1 MGLKKTQAV
10 VYAKRR
16 RRRNL
21 QGSSNLVSPSSL
33 KEARGA
39 LCPKHTVPQEA
50 CSDHKLHLRYML
62 STVAKCQRQ
71 LWSIKLKGRNKSIS
85 LFQKFTSW
93 KSLIWESYKIVRKNT
108 KLWLASHF
116 LQIVALP
123 HLFEKLKYFQSQIHF
138 SEFLKIS
145 IF

>member
-39 LCPKHTVPQEA
+39 LYLKHTLPQEA
-50 CSDHKLHLRYML
+50 WADY
-62 STVAKCQRQ
+62 
-71 LWSIKLKGRNKSIS
+71 
-85 LFQKFTSW
+85 
-93 KSLIWESYKIVRKNT
+93 IWGT
-108 KLWLASHF
+108 C
-116 LQIVALP
+116 
-123 HLFEKLKYFQSQIHF
+123 
-138 SEFLKIS
+138 
-145 IF
+145 